1 MGKHRIS
8 KMVLLCGPS
17 GKRAQ
22 NGKKH
27 VKELKIEMESV
38 SQKRTKKEGI
48 ARIKGRERV
57 CPER

>member
-27 VKELKIEMESV
+27 AKELKIETECV
-38 SQKRTKKEGI
+38 SQKWTKKEDI

-57 CPER
+57 CPDR